1 MIWLNYKLYNR
12 QWFEIWL
19 KGCCY
24 LPVLEIDTR
33 IQNICKQ
40 GVSMSFTAC
49 WNGIVMNPILLAFYL
64 FF

>member
-12 QWFEIWL
+12 QWSEIWL

-49 WNGIVMNPILLAFYL
+49 WNGTVMNPILLAFYL